1 MDGAQ
6 VPGPSVEWRHVLS
19 RSLRFAAKILYEI
32 MLFRVSMLDETG
44 LYAPSMAHIILAP
57 PSLAGHFCV
66 VRLAAHVSNGLKSRI
81 RPVVGRI

>member
-66 VRLAAHVSNGLKSRI
+66 LWAKFLQYLGSFVLVKFRYGVS
-81 RPVVGRI
+81 

>member
-6 VPGPSVEWRHVLS
+6 VPGPSVEWWHVLS

-32 MLFRVSMLDETG
+32 MLFKVSMLDETG
-44 LYAPSMAHIILAP
+44 SYTPSMAHIILAP

-66 VRLAAHVSNGLKSRI
+66 LWEKFLQYLGSFVLVKFRYGVS
-81 RPVVGRI
+81 